1 MGVKHFIHCSALQ
14 QNPYHP
20 SEWCRTKAIGEKVV
34 RDEFPEAVIIRPADM
49 FGVED
54 RFLNWFAQVH
64 AYAPS
69 LCMINGGNA
78 RKQPVYVGDVA
89 EAIRRII
96 SDIDKY
102 EGKTF
107 EFAGNQVKSIREII
121 EYMYEICHF
130 KPKLGNIS
138 KSLAKKIAYLCEFFP
153 NPKIVRDDVEIR
165 CSDNV
170 LSPESKALKFSDL
183 GVYKYILIVLI

>member
-14 QNPYHP
+14 QNQYHP

-34 RDEFPEAVIIRPADM
+34 KAEFPEAVIIRPADM

-78 RKQPVYVGDVA
+78 RKQPVWVADVA
-89 EAIRRII
+89 EAIRRIV

-107 EFAGNQVKSIREII
+107 ELAGPQVKSIREII

-138 KSLAKKIAYLCEFFP
+138 KRMARIVGATCEWFP
-153 NPKIVRDDVEIR
+153 NPKLVRDDVEIR
-165 CSDNV
+165 ASDNV
-170 LSPESKALKFSDL
+170 LSPESTALKFSDL
-183 GVYKYILIVLI
+183 GVYIYIFIY